1 MKAKR
6 ILSVLLTVLMLA
18 TVVSSL
24 SVPAT
29 VAESAEIT
37 LTYTNPALTVDV
49 GTEIDLTKVSVQ
61 VDANTT
67 LAAKDITW
75 KNGDSAVTTVTP
87 DKKGVTTLTA
97 TAGTT
102 TKNVYVVAKNPDE
115 TEFVLYEND
124 FDSATTAS
132 LAADG
137 WIEGK
142 NAAGGASPY
151 SVSDGALHLGATSIG
166 QSKLMLPKWLGD
178 FGDYAITMS
187 ASQTEVANS
196 ARWSAI
202 MFHVKDDGTYKEER
216 HITIRANQT
225 ANTLEFSGM
234 HNGAW
239 EYPYVNTEYDLR
251 ISYVLNMITGY
262 HDLTLNLFGGSAAFS
277 VDGERAI
284 YVEDISKLKN
294 TKHEETTGLLG
305 LLSDQGVLNVD
316 SIKVTVMEQAPE
328 KLPERDNLID
338 TSANRPQSNITSYV
352 SDQAYAKDEAAFNA
366 IVNAEKRPVAVL
378 LDVAADVTAAKFET
392 YLTTCYDK
400 KIIPE
405 FRITTD
411 AQLTNLVTA
420 LKSTLV
426 PEAVVVTP
434 SAELL
439 KSAREQRP
447 ANLRGIYEVT
457 AETMTADERFAAY
470 QTAAGANAQGILL
483 PYALATKENVAVLQ
497 QFQLSVWA
505 LGTGVTTN
513 TQAAYLLA
521 SGANAVIS
529 DNYALVSEAETKLF
543 TAENSLT
550 RTSVY
555 TAHRGYSEKYAE
567 NSMAAYR
574 AAYREG
580 VDNLETDVHL
590 SKDGV
595 VMVMHDDT
603 IDRTTA
609 GTGYIHDK
617 TFDEL
622 RQYTLDGT
630 DEPIPTFEEM
640 LIEFK
645 DKDIKILCELKEDQ
659 AELPKKTAELV
670 KKYEMED
677 QVVYISFHSN
687 QVRLIKQELNTCAD
701 LLGGTVAQ
709 VTDTAAVLNGYYSL
723 QTSALNCNGTL
734 GPSYGGINAEYI
746 RDAGDRGMTFWTWT
760 YSSSVRSTV
769 NPMFLAGMNGLTT
782 NDAAYFKTVV
792 KTITAPDTIRAAT
805 NNTFALNA
813 KAVTYGNGSTS
824 IGASAKIIP
833 LDNDGVVEV
842 NEDGTLTA
850 KKNGEATVMVSYEAT
865 MPDGAT
871 KYTLYTQP
879 ITVKVGD
886 IDTLT
891 VNSTDYTLDG
901 DKLTGVAEKTSAKDF
916 LLAIADAGNAKIYDA
931 KGEEVTD
938 VDVIGNG
945 YTIEYKGKKA
955 TIIVRGDINSN
966 GKVDAFDYMLVKR
979 GALKT
984 FKLTDIQTLAAD
996 VMVDSKDEINANDYM
1011 LIKRH
1016 VLKSFNLFA

>member
-29 VAESAEIT
+29 AAEFAEIT

-61 VDANTT
+61 VDADTT
-67 LAAKDITW
+67 LNAGDITW
-75 KNGDSAVTTVTP
+75 KNGETPVTSFTP
-87 DKKGVTTLTA
+87 NEKGVTALTA
-97 TAGTT
+97 TAGET

-115 TEFVLYEND
+115 TEYVLYEND
-124 FDSATTAS
+124 FDSATTDS
-132 LAADG
+132 LVADG
-137 WIEGK
+137 WIEAK
-142 NAAGGASPY
+142 NQTNGDSPY
-151 SVSDGALHLGATSIG
+151 SVSDGALHLGATGIG

-202 MFHVKDDGTYKEER
+202 MFHVRDDGTYKEER
-216 HITIRANQT
+216 HITVRANSATQT
-225 ANTLEFSGM
+225 IEFSGM
-234 HNGAW
+234 YNGVW
-239 EYPYVNTEYDLR
+239 EYPYVNAKEDLR
-251 ISYVLNMITGY
+251 VSYALDMTSGY
-262 HDLTLNLFGGSAAFS
+262 HNLTLNLFGGSAAFS
-277 VDGERAI
+277 VDGERVI
-284 YVEDISKLKN
+284 YVEDISKLQGTQHK
-294 TKHEETTGLLG
+294 ETTGLLG
-305 LLSDQGVLNVD
+305 LVSDQGVLNVD

-328 KLPERDNLID
+328 KMPERDKLID
-338 TSANRPQSNITSYV
+338 TSANRPQTNITSYV

-366 IVNAEKRPVAVL
+366 IVNAEKLPVAVL
-378 LDVAADVTAAKFET
+378 LNVADDVTVENFET

-426 PEAVVVTP
+426 PEAAVVTP
-434 SAELL
+434 DAELL
-439 KSAREQRP
+439 KSARAQRP

-505 LGTGVTTN
+505 LGTDVTTN

-595 VMVMHDDT
+595 IMVMHDDT

-617 TFDEL
+617 TYEEL
-622 RQYTLDGT
+622 RSYTLDGT

-640 LIEFK
+640 LKEFQG
-645 DKDIKILCELKEDQ
+645 KDIKILCELKEDQ
-659 AELPKKTAELV
+659 ADLPKKTAELV

-677 QVVYISFHSN
+677 QVVYISFYAN

-701 LLGGTVAQ
+701 LLGGTVVAS
-709 VTDTAAVLNGYYSL
+709 TDPTAILNGYYSL
-723 QTSALNCNGTL
+723 QTSALNCNGTM

-760 YSSSVRSTV
+760 YSSSVRATV
-769 NPMFLAGMNGLTT
+769 NQMFLAGMNGLTT

-792 KTITAPDTIRAAT
+792 KTVTAPETVYAVADDKLTI
-805 NNTFALNA
+805 NA
-813 KAVTYGNGSTS
+813 QAVTYGNGTTA
-824 IGASAKIIP
+824 IGSAIKVTE
-833 LDNDGVVEV
+833 LDNDGVVEI

-850 KKNGEATVMVSYEAT
+850 KKDGEATVLVSYEAT
-865 MPDGAT
+865 MPDGMT

-879 ITVKVGD
+879 VTVKVGELD
-886 IDTLT
+886 GLTL
-891 VNSTDYTLDG
+891 NSTDYTLEG
-901 DKLTGVAEKTSAKDF
+901 DLLTGVAEMTSSEDF
-916 LLAIADAGNAKIYDA
+916 LLAIADAKNAKLYDA
-931 KGEEVTD
+931 EGNEVTD
-938 VDVIGNG
+938 VDAIGNG
-945 YTIEYKGKKA
+945 YVIEYKGQKA
-955 TIIVRGDINSN
+955 TIIVRGDLNGN
-966 GKVDAFDYMLVKR
+966 GKVEVFDYMLLKR
-979 GALKT
+979 GALGT
-984 FKLTDIQTLAAD
+984 FELTDLQKLAGNVKAD
-996 VMVDSKDEINANDYM
+996 EDINANDYM
-1011 LIKRH
+1011 LVKRH
-1016 VLKSFNLFA
+1016 VLRSFNLFA

>member
-6 ILSVLLTVLMLA
+6 ILSALLTVLMLV
-18 TVVSSL
+18 TVVASL
-24 SVPAT
+24 SVPAAVAET
-29 VAESAEIT
+29 VAYN

-61 VDANTT
+61 VDATTT
-67 LAAKDITW
+67 LAAGSITW
-75 KNGDSAVTTVTP
+75 KNGDSAVTTFTP

-97 TAGTT
+97 TSGSA

-115 TEFVLYEND
+115 TEYVLYEND
-124 FDSATTAS
+124 FDSATADS
-132 LAADG
+132 LVADG
-137 WIEGK
+137 WIEAK
-142 NAAGGASPY
+142 NQTGGSSPY
-151 SVSDGALHLGATSIG
+151 SVSGGALHLGATTIG

-178 FGDYAITMS
+178 FGDYAITMH

-216 HITIRANQT
+216 HITVRANSATQT
-225 ANTLEFSGM
+225 IEFSGM
-234 HNGAW
+234 YNGAW
-239 EYPYVNTEYDLR
+239 EYPYVNVKEDLR
-251 ISYVLNMITGY
+251 VSYALDMTKGY

-277 VDGERAI
+277 VDGERVI
-284 YVEDISKLKN
+284 YVEDISKLQGTQHK
-294 TKHEETTGLLG
+294 ETTGLLG
-305 LLSDQGVLNVD
+305 LVSDQGVLNVD

-328 KLPERDNLID
+328 KLPEREKLID

-366 IVNAEKRPVAVL
+366 IVNAENRPVAVL
-378 LDVAADVTAAKFET
+378 LDAAADATTANFET
-392 YLTTCYDK
+392 YLNTCYDK

-426 PEAVVVTP
+426 PEAVIVTP
-434 SAELL
+434 NAELL

-447 ANLRGIYEVT
+447 ASLRGIYEVT

-483 PYALATKENVAVLQ
+483 PYNLATKENVAVLQ

-505 LGTGVTTN
+505 LGTDVTTN
-513 TQAAYLLA
+513 TQAAHLLA

-543 TAENSLT
+543 TAKNSLT

-574 AAYREG
+574 AAYNEG

-590 SKDGV
+590 SKDGY

-622 RQYTLDGT
+622 RSYKLDGT

-670 KKYEMED
+670 KKYDMED
-677 QVVYISFHSN
+677 QVVYISFYAN

-723 QTSALNCNGTL
+723 QTSALNCNGTM

-769 NPMFLAGMNGLTT
+769 NQMFLDGMNGLTT

-792 KTITAPDTIRAAT
+792 KTITAPDTVYAVV
-805 NNTFALNA
+805 NNKLTLNA
-813 KAVTYGNGSTS
+813 KAVTYGNAKTS
-824 IGASAKIIP
+824 IASSIKVTE
-833 LDNDGVVEV
+833 LDNDGVVEI
-842 NEDGTLTA
+842 NADGTLTA
-850 KKNGEATVMVSYEAT
+850 KKNGEATVLVSYEAT
-865 MPDGAT
+865 MPDGVT

-886 IDTLT
+886 IEGLTL
-891 VNSTDYTLDG
+891 NSMDYTLDG
-901 DKLTGVAEKTSAKDF
+901 DKLSGVAEKTSAKDF
-916 LLAIADAGNAKIYDA
+916 LLAIADADNAKIYDA
-931 KGEEVTD
+931 DGKEVAAT
-938 VDVIGNG
+938 DVIGNG
-945 YTIEYKGKKA
+945 YTVEYKGKKA
-955 TIIVRGDINSN
+955 TIVVLGDVNSN
-966 GKVDAFDYMLVKR
+966 GEVDLFDYLLIKR
-979 GALKT
+979 TGLGT
-984 FKLTDIQTLAAD
+984 FKPTETQALAAD
-996 VMVDSKDEINANDYM
+996 IITGIGDGVDQTDYIA
-1011 LIKRH
+1011 IKRH
-1016 VLKSFNLFA
+1016 LLGSLNIFG